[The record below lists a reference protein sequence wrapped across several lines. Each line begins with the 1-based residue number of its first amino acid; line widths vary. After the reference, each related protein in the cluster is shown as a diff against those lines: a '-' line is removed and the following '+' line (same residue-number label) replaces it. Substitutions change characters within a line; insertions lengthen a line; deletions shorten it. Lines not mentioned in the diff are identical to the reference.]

1 MTSSRRTIKIFAG
14 LALLL
19 YLAVLARKILFR
31 KGGPRYYKQY
41 FNSDYKRYSV
51 KKGWDKANTVPFRT
65 INLYK
70 RGLAHNNSFA
80 EYNIWGNLLGFV
92 PFGMLL
98 PLFLPWFRHL
108 FKMVLAGFI
117 LSLGFEMTQLI
128 TGLGIWDV
136 DDLILNTTGVVGGY
150 LLFLP
155 AAFIHKRWQK
165 QKDPMPDEA
174 G

>member
-1 MTSSRRTIKIFAG
+1 MTSTRRTIKLFTFFA
-14 LALLL
+14 LML
-19 YLAVLARKILFR
+19 YLVVLARNILFR
-31 KGGPRYYKQY
+31 NGGPRYYKQY

-51 KKGWDKANTVPFRT
+51 KKGWAKANTVPFRT

-70 RGLAHNNSFA
+70 RGMANNNSFA

-92 PFGMLL
+92 PFGILL

-108 FKMVLAGFI
+108 FKMLLAGFC

-136 DDLILNTTGVVGGY
+136 DDLILNTAGVVGGY
-150 LLFLP
+150 LLFVP
-155 AAFIHKRWQK
+155 AAFISKRWQK
-165 QKDPMPDEA
+165 RDPSLPEA
-174 G
+174 L